1 MSPFVFKSELWT
13 AQYTGVKVNT
23 VAAFMRALNE
33 VDDDTIYYHLYRNL
47 FEYHFLP
54 TDYGNSF
61 AYWLAENGFPVLAE
75 KFSAVDLME
84 CVCISDVREEM
95 LKILHSGVDGFERLC
110 KPFYFIRAVRKVVD
124 TGVVANNLEEF
135 REGVRKVGI
144 HSLFYHLVT
153 SRLVHG
159 EAVND
164 FSRWLRSVGE
174 EEKAEEIDRIDLMA
188 HSLYEIRGMILRYL
202 ES

>member
-1 MSPFVFKSELWT
+1 MSAFIFKSELWT
-13 AQYTGVKVNT
+13 AQYTGIKVNT
-23 VAAFMRALNE
+23 VAAFIRALKE
-33 VDDDTIYYHLYRNL
+33 VDDDTIYYHLYRNM

-61 AYWLAENGFPVLAE
+61 AYWFAENGFPVLAE
-75 KFSAVDLME
+75 KFSAIDLME
-84 CVCISDVREEM
+84 CVCIADIREEM
-95 LKILHSGVDGFERLC
+95 LRILQEDVNGFERIC
-110 KPFYFIRAVRKVVD
+110 KPFYFIRAVRKIVD
-124 TGVVANNLEEF
+124 TGVVAKNLEEF
-135 REGVRKVGI
+135 REGIKKVGI

-164 FSRWLRSVGE
+164 FSRWLRTLGE
-174 EEKAEEIDRIDLMA
+174 EEKANSIDRIDLMA
-188 HSLYEIRGMILRYL
+188 HSLYDVRDMILGIL